1 VFSCVTLQCLWVC
14 LCVCQRVNSSTVRD
28 IIAKISAHRATVKMG
43 SEVKRLKVT
52 WVGVGVEFNAP
63 PDTVHVISEAVT
75 GG

>member
-28 IIAKISAHRATVKMG
+28 IIAKIPGHRATVKMG

-52 WVGVGVEFNAP
+52 WVVQ
-63 PDTVHVISEAVT
+63 
-75 GG
+75 